1 MIRIFSAAVA
11 MLLAVATSGLALAA
25 NGPRPWQ
32 LGMQEPVT
40 PIAREIFDLHNVL
53 LVLCVLIAGFV
64 LALLLYI
71 MVRFKAS
78 ANPVPSKTTHNTF
91 IEIIW
96 TAVPILILV
105 LIAIPSFKLLAH
117 QAFPPKIDLTIKAT
131 GYQWY
136 WGYEYPDDGISF
148 DATIV
153 AAEDLKDKSLRLME
167 TDNHLVIPVGKN
179 IRLLTTAADVIH
191 AWAVFPFGVNIN
203 ATPGRINEF
212 WFRVEKTGTYYG
224 HCNKICGANHAF
236 MPITVDVLS
245 EKDYA
250 AWLVEAKKKFAKA
263 EETDA
268 VKLAALVPAAR

>member
-1 MIRIFSAAVA
+1 MYRKISAAVA
-11 MLLAVATSGLALAA
+11 TAIAVATSGSALAT
-25 NGPRPWQ
+25 PRPWQ

-40 PIAREIFDLHNVL
+40 SVAQGIYDLHNVL
-53 LVLCVLIAGFV
+53 LVICVLIASFV
-64 LALLLYI
+64 LGLLLYI

-91 IEIIW
+91 LEIVW

-117 QAFPPKIDLTIKAT
+117 QAYAPKIDLTIKAT

-148 DATIV
+148 DATMV
-153 AAEDLKDKSLRLME
+153 QAEDLKDKSLRLMD
-167 TDNHLVIPVGKN
+167 TDNHLVIPAGKN
-179 IRLLTTAADVIH
+179 IRLITTAADVIH

-203 ATPGRINEF
+203 ATPGRINEV
-212 WFRVEKTGTYYG
+212 WFRVDKTGTYYG

-236 MPITVDVLS
+236 MPIAVDVLS

-250 AWLVEAKKKFAKA
+250 AWLVEAKKKFAKV
-263 EETDA
+263 EETQA
-268 VKLAALVPAAR
+268 VKLAALAPAAR